1 MDGRGWLIQGTLGAK
16 WAMEGGFLRPLACA
30 AVVLAAA
37 CACAKTLVTEAKILK
52 VTERGYVLA
61 VGTQPLAVEDTPATK
76 RWSGRKPAERGAF
89 GEGGLVVVRL
99 NVDTDPPTLRE
110 IADRETQA
118 WLDGIRKNFVKGK
131 IESRDA
137 KYLVLRL
144 EDGGT
149 FAYRA
154 TDKSKLELQG
164 KAVATLADLEPGMT
178 VWAKGR
184 LLPSLDT
191 WLAELRD
198 TPPAV
203 QPKAPK
209 APERPKLQP
218 LPPTGTLQGTI
229 RSVAATLRLLEVET
243 QGRTLHF
250 VCPQNCEFRG
260 PGGKIPLEGLRT
272 GAKVKIAYKRDPQ
285 GRLLASSVEVAGP

>member
-1 MDGRGWLIQGTLGAK
+1 MLEAK
-16 WAMEGGFLRPLACA
+16 WAMEGGFLRLMACA
-30 AVVLAAA
+30 AAVLAAA

-61 VGTQPLAVEDTPATK
+61 VGTQPLAVEDTPGTK

-89 GEGGLVVVRL
+89 GEGALVVVRL

-110 IADRETQA
+110 IADRETQT
-118 WLDGIRKNFVKGK
+118 WLDGLRKNFVKGK

-144 EDGGT
+144 EDGAT

-154 TDKSKLELQG
+154 TDRSKLELQG
-164 KAVATLADLEPGMT
+164 KAVATLADLETGMT

-198 TPPAV
+198 TPPSV

-218 LPPTGTLQGTI
+218 LAPAGTLQGTI
-229 RSVAATLRLLEVET
+229 RGVTATLRLLEVEA

-260 PGGKIPLEGLRT
+260 PGGKISFEGLRA
-272 GAKVKIAYKRDPQ
+272 GAAVKIAYKRDAQ

>member
-1 MDGRGWLIQGTLGAK
+1 MGARV
-16 WAMEGGFLRPLACA
+16 LCL
-30 AVVLAAA
+30 LAASLAVFAA
-37 CACAKTLVTEAKILK
+37 CGASAKTLVTEAKILK

-61 VGTQPLAVEDTPATK
+61 VGTQPLAVEDTPATR

-89 GEGGLVVVRL
+89 GEGALVVVRL

-118 WLDGIRKNFVKGK
+118 WLDGVRKNFVKGT

-137 KYLVLRL
+137 KYLVLKL
-144 EDGGT
+144 EDGQT

-184 LLPSLDT
+184 LLPTLDT

-198 TPPAV
+198 TPPV
-203 QPKAPK
+203 LPPKAPK

-218 LPPTGTLQGTI
+218 LPPAGSHQGSLRGVTPG
-229 RSVAATLRLLEVET
+229 LRLLEVEA

-250 VCPQNCEFRG
+250 VCPQSCEFRG
-260 PGGKIPLEGLRT
+260 PNGKLTIEGLRA
-272 GAKVKIAYKRDPQ
+272 GATVKISYKRDAQ
-285 GRLLASSVEVAGP
+285 GRLLASLVEVVGP

>member
-1 MDGRGWLIQGTLGAK
+1 MLS
-16 WAMEGGFLRPLACA
+16 
-30 AVVLAAA
+30 
-37 CACAKTLVTEAKILK
+37 
-52 VTERGYVLA
+52 

-76 RWSGRKPAERGAF
+76 RWAARKPAERGAF
-89 GEGGLVVVRL
+89 GEGSLVVVRL

-110 IADRETQA
+110 IADRETQT
-118 WLDGIRKNFVKGK
+118 WLDGIRKNFVQGK
-131 IESRDA
+131 IESRDP

-144 EDGGT
+144 DDGSA

-164 KAVATLADLEPGMT
+164 KPVATLADLEPGMT

-184 LLPSLDT
+184 LLPTLDT

-218 LPPTGTLQGTI
+218 LPQAGTLQGTV
-229 RSVAATLRLLEVET
+229 RSASPSLRLLEVEA

-250 VCPQNCEFRG
+250 VCPQGCEFRG
-260 PGGKIPLEGLRT
+260 PGGRIALEGLKA
-272 GAKVKIAYKRDPQ
+272 GATVKVAYRRDSQ
-285 GRLLASSVEVAGP
+285 GRLLASSVEVGGP